1 MPRNWPVLNLY
12 KMKHKHNHGF
22 TFIEIIVYIALVT
35 IFLSGAIQF
44 GWNIIYSRVKSNFY
58 SEVTQNL
65 RLASK
70 RTLFE
75 IRSASDINSVAATSI
90 CLANSDAARNPTRIY
105 LSSGVLRIGWGG
117 GSPVCASLTSDVALT
132 SNLVNVSSLTFTDL
146 TSGVLTK
153 NIRFSITVETNNPSG
168 RQEFDRS
175 QTFES
180 AAELR
185 SN

>member
-1 MPRNWPVLNLY
+1 MKQKLNR
-12 KMKHKHNHGF
+12 GF
-22 TFIEIIVYIALVT
+22 TFIEVIVYIALVT
-35 IFLSGAIQF
+35 IFVTGAILF
-44 GWNIIYSRVKSNFY
+44 AWNIIYGRVKSNFY

-65 RLASK
+65 RLAAK

-75 IRSASDINSVAATSI
+75 IRNASDINSVSATSI

-105 LSSGVLRIGWGG
+105 LSGGVLRIGWGG
-117 GSPVCASLTSDVALT
+117 GSPVCAALTNDVALT
-132 SNLVNVSSLTFTDL
+132 SNLVTVSSLTFTNL
-146 TSGVLTK
+146 SSGTLTK
-153 NIRFSITVETNNPSG
+153 NIRFSLTIDAVNPSG

-185 SN
+185 SL